1 MKSLTTL
8 IFPRGRLLGCFA
20 LSDLMGLLE
29 DMVSVVLA
37 ALALF
42 DLLIVLSSSRCFV
55 SDVDMSGAS
64 LELVLR

>member
-1 MKSLTTL
+1 MKSPTTL
-8 IFPRGRLLGCFA
+8 IIPLDCLLDCFA

-29 DMVSVVLA
+29 DMVSLVLA

-64 LELVLR
+64 LVLVLR